1 MNELLHV
8 FIIEDDFRVADINRE
23 ITSQVAGLAVSGM
36 AKTGDEAMAFLR
48 SASRLPDLILLDMY
62 IPDRRGLELFWEIR
76 TQFPRVAIIM
86 LTAATDRETISET
99 VRGGIF
105 DYLIKPI
112 EFSRFTLALER
123 FRDQR
128 LALGDKDEWEQA
140 DIDRLFGISPPAP
153 TDLETDASETL
164 PKGIDQLTLDGVRKF
179 LGASVKD
186 GINAMEAG
194 KAVGVSRSTARRYL
208 EHLVASGEA
217 KAQLNYGE
225 IGRPERRYIPWTK

>member
-23 ITSQVAGLAVSGM
+23 ITSQVKGLTVSGM

-123 FRDQR
+123 FRDQW

-140 DIDRLFGISPPAP
+140 DIDRLFGISPSAR
-153 TDLETDASETL
+153 TDLKTDTLETL
-164 PKGIDQLTLDGVRKF
+164 PKGIDQLTLDGVRSF
-179 LGASVKD
+179 LNDSGPL

-208 EHLVASGEA
+208 EHLVASSEA

>member
-23 ITSQVAGLAVSGM
+23 ITSQVKGLTVSGM
-36 AKTGDEAMAFLR
+36 AKTGDEAMAFLHG
-48 SASRLPDLILLDMY
+48 ASRLPDLILLDMY

-76 TQFPRVAIIM
+76 TQFSRVAIIM

-99 VRGGIF
+99 VRGGIS

-123 FRDQR
+123 FRDQW

-140 DIDRLFGISPPAP
+140 DIDRLFGISPSAR
-153 TDLETDASETL
+153 TDLKTDTLETL
-164 PKGIDQLTLDGVRKF
+164 PKGIDQLTLDGVRSF
-179 LGASVKD
+179 LNDSGPL

-208 EHLVASGEA
+208 EHLVASSEA